1 MIQRNR
7 KKSSSKSRELIVSEN
22 HMKVTPD
29 LLEHA
34 LITGIRNRVGRLME
48 ITLTDNKTSMISVSK
63 EGRLLKVRLSKI
75 FTLADN
81 DVMSDLSD
89 FISGRARSLP
99 VKVRRFIDTQPA
111 YKKPG
116 KRPPVKTVTSGACY
130 NLRIIARRLNKH
142 YFDNRLNVRLTWGR
156 RGRAPVRRV
165 RFRKSWSIQYG
176 SYDESLDLIRIHPA
190 LDSPRVPIEFIEC
203 VVYHEMLHKKLGVV
217 KTINGR
223 RRLHPPEFKK
233 LEREYE
239 GFEKAI
245 DWEKKNF
252 NKLLK
257 GL

>member
-1 MIQRNR
+1 
-7 KKSSSKSRELIVSEN
+7 
-22 HMKVTPD
+22 MKVTPD
-29 LLEHA
+29 LFENA
-34 LITGIRNRVGRLME
+34 LITGIYSRAGRLMKV
-48 ITLTDNKTSMISVSK
+48 TLTNNRKSMISVRR
-63 EGRLLKVRLSKI
+63 EGKLLKVRLSRI

-89 FISGRARSLP
+89 FISGRVSSLP

-116 KRPPVKTVTSGACY
+116 KRPPVKIVTAGAYY
-130 NLRIIARRLNKH
+130 NLRIIARRLDKH
-142 YFDNRLNVRLTWGR
+142 YFNNRLDVRLTWGR
-156 RGRAPVRRV
+156 RGRRGRAPVRRAHFG
-165 RFRKSWSIQYG
+165 RSRSIQYG
-176 SYDESLDLIRIHPA
+176 SYDYSLDLIRIHPA
-190 LDSPRVPIEFIEC
+190 LDSPCVPVEFIEC
-203 VVYHEMLHKKLGVV
+203 VVYHEMLHKKRGVV

-239 GFEKAI
+239 GFEKAM

-257 GL
+257 NL